1 MANYFCKEQL
11 ASRLLYMLDQSA
23 QLKLQTVGFIELDL
37 PGPGDWLG
45 KSVAGLSL
53 QAMAMSSVLAFQRW
67 LNVQAGVA
75 DDIGRIWLAA

>member
-1 MANYFCKEQL
+1 
-11 ASRLLYMLDQSA
+11 
-23 QLKLQTVGFIELDL
+23 
-37 PGPGDWLG
+37 LG